1 MVSNLMF
8 HVYKLTYHYINSV
21 SYPKIPSLPHSCC
34 YIPDL
39 QLFSIFLHSP
49 TPVVTSLICSYF
61 HDSFTPP
68 LLLLYPWFAV
78 FFTAPIAYCKPLS
91 YILHITSQ
99 CISFSTSSVFS
110 APSCYT
116 LYVIEP
122 FTTRPHICSS
132 TLVIPNHFTSIF
144 TYLQCHTPSPYPLYC
159 KLLHFHFL

>member
-61 HDSFTPP
+61 QYSFTPP

-78 FFTAPIAYCKPLS
+78 
-91 YILHITSQ
+91 
-99 CISFSTSSVFS
+99 
-110 APSCYT
+110 
-116 LYVIEP
+116 
-122 FTTRPHICSS
+122 
-132 TLVIPNHFTSIF
+132 IF
-144 TYLQCHTPSPYPLYC
+144 TIPSLPHSCCYIPDLQFFSQPQLHTASPYPIYYTSLPNVFHLAPVLYSQPLAVIHC
-159 KLLHFHFL
+159 ML